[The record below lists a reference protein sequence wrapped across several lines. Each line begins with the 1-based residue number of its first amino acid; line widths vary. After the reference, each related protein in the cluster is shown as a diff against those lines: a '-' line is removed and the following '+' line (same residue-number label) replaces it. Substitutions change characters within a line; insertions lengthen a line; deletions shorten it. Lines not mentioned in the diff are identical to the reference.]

1 MSVIGYL
8 DQAGQDR
15 TLAATTF
22 TVDVTGEPKTIVDT
36 LTAALQNTHSS
47 VSDTDQAN
55 VSRFEVL
62 ADCEMGSEIG
72 STGAI
77 VDFIV
82 TANDVDNSIIVTGQ
96 GFYSASQTDIL
107 VSQIEGTGTIVSAST
122 FNFTASESYEGGTND
137 FDDVFGDGEIT
148 GGTITITA
156 PGSGGWTVQGSII

>member
-1 MSVIGYL
+1 MT
-8 DQAGQDR
+8 R
-15 TLAATTF
+15 
-22 TVDVTGEPKTIVDT
+22 
-36 LTAALQNTHSS
+36 AALLVLSAAMLSS
-47 VSDTDQAN
+47 CSNDDTNGPFSFSGSCDVFDVEDTTLDTDPAN
-55 VSRFEVL
+55 VSRFQVT

-77 VDFIV
+77 VDFII

-107 VSQIEGTGTIVSAST
+107 VSEIEGTGTIVSAST
-122 FNFTASESYEGGTND
+122 FNFSASESYEGGTND
-137 FDDVFGDGEIT
+137 FDDLFGDGEIT